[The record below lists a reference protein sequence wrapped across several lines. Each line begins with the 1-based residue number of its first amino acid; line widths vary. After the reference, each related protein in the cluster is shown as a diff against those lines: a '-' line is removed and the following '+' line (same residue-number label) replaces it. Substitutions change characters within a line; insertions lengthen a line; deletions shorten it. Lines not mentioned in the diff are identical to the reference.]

1 MVQFRGAAGRKV
13 TQVELGWHGRA
24 IKEEDE
30 ERTRPSDSTESGKW
44 AFLLSILRVLIGSIN
59 SQGWPSIQW
68 LTWPDLQALKT
79 GKTNTQRAREENY
92 RAGLL
97 SSNLKAQQPGLG
109 LSLPLTQ
116 MKMLRVGEA
125 HPRHVHV
132 SLLPTQATDSHIPSP
147 LFCFICNLKCYLT

>member
-1 MVQFRGAAGRKV
+1 MAQFREAAGPKV

-24 IKEEDE
+24 IQEEGE
-30 ERTRPSDSTESGKW
+30 ERIRLSDSTESGKW
-44 AFLLSILRVLIGSIN
+44 ASLLSTERVLIGSIN
-59 SQGWPSIQW
+59 FQGWPSIQW
-68 LTWPDLQALKT
+68 LAFQALKT

-109 LSLPLTQ
+109 LSLLLTQ
-116 MKMLRVGEA
+116 MKMLGVREV
-125 HPRHVHV
+125 HLRHVHM
-132 SLLPTQATDSHIPSP
+132 SLLLTQARDSHIHSP